1 MDETIQLD
9 FSRVKCP
16 GSAMST
22 LFAPRRRWTDG
33 MGANSGCSEE
43 RRATSYRY
51 PASSELRKAIG
62 TSFKEK
68 FGIDMEL
75 FPSRGPENV
84 TRIIKEHSAGVRYF
98 DVLVAGGATPLAMVA
113 AGAADDFQ
121 PYMILPEVKDPKIGG
136 AGISGRTMSA
146 RRRHIYAF
154 LCYTSETFWHNASQ
168 VDRRKCAPS
177 TIFSTP
183 KWKGRVGFLDPRN
196 PGSGQNTW
204 AFLWK
209 VKGEEF
215 LGKLAQQDLLITQ
228 NQRQLAESLA
238 KGKLAFTIGLSHYSY
253 EPFIKAGLPV
263 KPVARIKEGA
273 HANNGSGVVTV
284 VKNPPH
290 PNSTKVF
297 INWFL
302 GKEGQELYGKAML
315 QGTRRLD
322 VDTQWLKESGI
333 EGCKDIMTVDDYYR
347 LETHLESSVNKL
359 RKPATALAEKLS
371 EQELKAREATLIETA
386 RQTHALILKIRQ
398 VLKSG

>member
-1 MDETIQLD
+1 MKLSNWI
-9 FSRVKCP
+9 
-16 GSAMST
+16 SAGISVLAVLCLPYLVPAADGQTEWERT
-22 LFAPRRRWTDG
+22 LAAAKKEGPPVIG
-33 MGANSGCSEE
+33 I
-43 RRATSYRY
+43 

-62 TSFKEK
+62 TTFKER
-68 FGIDMEL
+68 FGIDIEL

-84 TRIIKEHSAGVRYF
+84 TRIIKEYSAGVRYF

-121 PYMILPEVKDPKIGG
+121 PYMILPEVKDPKNWWGG
-136 AGISGRTMSA
+136 HIWEDNVST
-146 RRRHIYAF
+146 RRYVYAF
-154 LCYTSETFWHNASQ
+154 LCYTSETFWHNTSQ
-168 VDRRKCAPS
+168 VEPQEMSSFDDLLN
-177 TIFSTP
+177 P
-183 KWKGRVGFLDPRN
+183 KWKSRVGFLDPRN

-215 LGKLAQQDLLITQ
+215 LGRLVQQDLLISQ
-228 NQRQLAESLA
+228 NQRQLAEGLA

-263 KPVARIKEGA
+263 KPVPRIKEGA

-297 INWFL
+297 INWLL
-302 GKEGQELYGKAML
+302 GKEGQELYGKSML
-315 QGTRRLD
+315 QATRRLD

-359 RKPATALAEKLS
+359 RKPATVLAEKLLS
-371 EQELKAREATLIETA
+371 RN
-386 RQTHALILKIRQ
+386 
-398 VLKSG
+398 